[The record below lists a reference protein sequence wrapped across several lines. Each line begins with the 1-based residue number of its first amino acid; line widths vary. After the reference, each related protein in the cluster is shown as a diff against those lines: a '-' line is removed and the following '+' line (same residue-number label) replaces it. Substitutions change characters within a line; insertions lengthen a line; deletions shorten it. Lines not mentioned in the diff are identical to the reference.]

1 MSITFNA
8 FEIFEMAEQ
17 IERNG
22 ARFYRTAAKAFKDA
36 GIAKTLLELADM
48 EDDHEK
54 TFADMR
60 KKLSEKQRGF
70 MAFDPENQMA
80 LYLQAMAGGRV
91 FDIKKDPARQL
102 AGVENVAD
110 ILKMAIDAE
119 KDSIVFYLGLK
130 NFVPPKAGR
139 DRVEAVINE
148 EMSHIVILTQ
158 KLTELT

>member
-22 ARFYRTAAKAFKDA
+22 AKFYRTAAKAFKDS
-36 GIAKTLLELADM
+36 GIAQTLLELADM
-48 EDDHEK
+48 EDAHEK
-54 TFADMR
+54 VFADMR
-60 KKLSEKQRGF
+60 KQLSEKRRGF

-91 FDIKKDPARQL
+91 FDMKKDPAKQL
-102 AGVENVAD
+102 AGVDNVAD

-119 KDSIVFYLGLK
+119 KDSIVFYIGLK
-130 NFVPPKAGR
+130 NFVPPKAGK
-139 DRVEAVINE
+139 DRVEAIINE
-148 EMSHIVILTQ
+148 EMGHLILLTL
-158 KLTELT
+158 KLTVLA